1 MMFSRNPKLRS
12 IQFGILL
19 IVMPLFIS
27 SCQTIREGEQESI
40 PTSNGS
46 AEVAGTPFPT
56 FPPFQPTPA
65 HGVRVGGALPVQ
77 RSTFFATSGL
87 CAACHSNLV
96 DAEGNNVSNDDL
108 WRSTMMANSSRDP
121 YWKAAVRAEVMVF
134 PEFREVIEDKCAV
147 CHFPMAW
154 FLAEQAGEQVK
165 ILDDSFLDPS
175 HKYHPF
181 AVDGVSCTLCHQV
194 EDDNLGHPDSFSGGF
209 LVDDVTPIGR
219 RLAYGPYLIPP
230 GQANIMLAGS
240 GFEPVFADHT
250 QQSELCA
257 TCHNLTTDTLD
268 PSGVSIGEF
277 HEQMVY
283 LEWLHSSFIQTHSCQ
298 DCHMPVAEGSVRIS
312 NTGSPPRT
320 PFYQHYFVGGNAY
333 MAQLL
338 DVFGEELGVTA
349 STEHF
354 QATQERALDQLQ
366 NRTLG
371 IEFESLQVE
380 NGKLVADIRMQNHA
394 GHKFPSGYPS
404 RRAWLHFQ
412 VQDGSGDVIFESG
425 RVNGDGSIHGNDND
439 RDPGLY
445 EPHYQ
450 VIDRPDQVQIYEVIF
465 LDVHGNIT
473 TGLLSAYE
481 YLKDNRFIPS
491 GFDKHTAFPEVAVY
505 GAAFEDQDF
514 LGGSDRLSYQVDVG
528 ERQGPF
534 TVSVRVLYQAI
545 AYRWM
550 ENLRAF
556 DAPEIEAMSAY
567 YDALPDIPVVVAEII
582 QRVGE

>member
-1 MMFSRNPKLRS
+1 MMFSRNPQLRS
-12 IQFGILL
+12 IQFINL
-19 IVMPLFIS
+19 IIALTFLIS
-27 SCQTIREGEQESI
+27 SCRAVDEVEQDKISTL
-40 PTSNGS
+40 TSP
-46 AEVAGTPFPT
+46 AEVASTPHLT
-56 FPPFQPTPA
+56 SPPFEPTPA
-65 HGVRVGGALPVQ
+65 PGMRVGGALPVQ
-77 RSTFFATSGL
+77 RSSFFATSGL

-96 DAEGNNVSNDDL
+96 DAEGNNVSNDDF

-121 YWKAAVRAEVMVF
+121 YWKAAVRAEVLVF

-154 FLAEQAGEQVK
+154 FLADQAGEQVK
-165 ILDDSFLDPS
+165 ILDDSFLDSS
-175 HKYHPF
+175 HKYHTF

-209 LVDDVTPIGR
+209 LVDGVTPIGK

-268 PSGVSIGEF
+268 PSGISIGEF

-283 LEWLHSSFIQTHSCQ
+283 LEWRHSDYIHSHSCQ

-320 PFYQHYFVGGNAY
+320 PFYQHTFVGGNAY
-333 MAQLL
+333 MAKLL
-338 DVFGEELGVTA
+338 DMFGDELGVTA

-354 QATQERALDQLQ
+354 QATQARALDQLQ
-366 NRTLG
+366 NRTLVM
-371 IEFESLQVE
+371 EFERLQVG
-380 NGKLVADIRMQNHA
+380 NGILVADIHMENHT

-412 VQDGSGDVIFESG
+412 VQDGSGDIIFESG
-425 RVNGDGSIHGNDND
+425 RVNADGSIHGNDND
-439 RDPGLY
+439 RDPRLY

-450 VIDRPDQVQIYEVIF
+450 VIESSDQVQIYEVIF

-491 GFDKHTAFPEVAVY
+491 GFDKHTAIPEVAVY
-505 GAAFEDQDF
+505 GGAFEDRDF
-514 LGGSDRLSYQVDVG
+514 TGGSDRLSYQVEVG

-534 TVSVRVLYQAI
+534 TVSARVLYQAI

-556 DAPEIEAMSAY
+556 DAPEIEAMASY
-567 YDALPDIPVVVAEII
+567 YDALPDMPVVVAEVI
-582 QRVGE
+582 QNVGE